1 MTKNIT
7 DNLNKPLIFWL
18 NSLFFL
24 VLMMIIIGGI
34 TRITDSGLAMV
45 EWRLVYG
52 ILPPMTHSEWIRVFE
67 LYKNTPEYIHYN
79 KGMTLLEFKYI
90 FFWEYFHRLWGRLI
104 GVVFIIPFIYF
115 FIKKKINH
123 NIILRLVII
132 LLFGTIQAFLGWW
145 MVESGLYINPDVSQ
159 YRLAIHLSNALL
171 ILFLIYWLILDIK
184 NGKSKFQININS
196 FIFLIVTTTIIAG
209 AIVAGMDAGLMYN
222 TYPLMNESFLPDDY
236 FSLGILDPFENPGS
250 AQFHH
255 RHLGLISMISIIIF
269 YYLNYKRTE
278 TTSLLN
284 ILLILIIFQF
294 ILGIILL
301 LNYVPNFYASLH
313 QIGAVLIFITFIK
326 ILHDQ
331 GKFN

>member
-115 FIKKKINH
+115 FIKKKN
-123 NIILRLVII
+123 
-132 LLFGTIQAFLGWW
+132 
-145 MVESGLYINPDVSQ
+145 
-159 YRLAIHLSNALL
+159 
-171 ILFLIYWLILDIK
+171 
-184 NGKSKFQININS
+184 
-196 FIFLIVTTTIIAG
+196 
-209 AIVAGMDAGLMYN
+209 
-222 TYPLMNESFLPDDY
+222 
-236 FSLGILDPFENPGS
+236 
-250 AQFHH
+250 
-255 RHLGLISMISIIIF
+255 
-269 YYLNYKRTE
+269 
-278 TTSLLN
+278 
-284 ILLILIIFQF
+284 
-294 ILGIILL
+294 
-301 LNYVPNFYASLH
+301 
-313 QIGAVLIFITFIK
+313 
-326 ILHDQ
+326 
-331 GKFN
+331 